1 MRRFF
6 QRAYH
11 FLERVKNE
19 SMNFPK
25 NVKHFGFRTA
35 KAIFIDGLFP
45 PGKSEKYIAE
55 IERFI
60 DEAMGDF
67 VRSYKINDNWKNESE
82 KYPKSEKVPVW
93 VCWWQGEESMPELVK
108 MCFKR
113 LKDTLPADI
122 TELHLITFDNYKDY
136 VMFPAHIEQKFK
148 EDYNDNFVR
157 YFALLFVK

>member
-1 MRRFF
+1 MNRFF

-11 FLERVKNE
+11 FIERIINE
-19 SMNFPK
+19 GKRFPK
-25 NVKHFGFRTA
+25 NLKCFGFHIA
-35 KAIFIDGLFP
+35 KAIFHDGLFP

-108 MCFKR
+108 MCF
-113 LKDTLPADI
+113 
-122 TELHLITFDNYKDY
+122 
-136 VMFPAHIEQKFK
+136 
-148 EDYNDNFVR
+148 
-157 YFALLFVK
+157 

>member
-11 FLERVKNE
+11 FLERIKNE
-19 SMNFPK
+19 SRNFLK

-82 KYPKSEKVPVW
+82 KYPKSR
-93 VCWWQGEESMPELVK
+93 ESSSMGMLVARRRK
-108 MCFKR
+108 YAR
-113 LKDTLPADI
+113 TGKDVFQTSERYI
-122 TELHLITFDNYKDY
+122 TS
-136 VMFPAHIEQKFK
+136 
-148 EDYNDNFVR
+148 
-157 YFALLFVK
+157 